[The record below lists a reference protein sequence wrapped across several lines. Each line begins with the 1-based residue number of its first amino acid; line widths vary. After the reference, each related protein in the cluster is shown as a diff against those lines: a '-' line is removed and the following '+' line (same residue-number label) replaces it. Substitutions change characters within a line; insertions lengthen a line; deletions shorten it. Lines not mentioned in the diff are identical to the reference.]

1 MLKALTE
8 RLFPYALIA
17 LFSASLTACGGGGG
31 EGTVAAASAA
41 APLAG
46 ATTSASGSAGSPA
59 STAVASSPASSSGS
73 GAVTSSPTI
82 IPPAAPATAS
92 IDYYGD
98 STIWGYESGVGTQV
112 QYPEPAVFQQSLP
125 QYKLPTQYTVRNEG
139 VTATTACQL
148 LNGTDG
154 KHPAWD
160 TQMTN
165 SDASIVIINHAIN
178 DQAYETP
185 AQYAACITSL
195 VQKAKQHGKTVILE
209 TPNPTTDSGPN
220 GLDIWVDAM
229 RNVAAQENIKLID
242 EYKYLT
248 DYLAGADVHTIC
260 PDGTHPTD
268 AVYRMKG
275 EYAARAFATT

>member
-1 MLKALTE
+1 MLKVLTE
-8 RLFPYALIA
+8 RLSPYAIVA
-17 LFSASLTACGGGGG
+17 LLSTSLAGCGGGGD
-31 EGTVAAASAA
+31 GTVAAAGAS

-46 ATTSASGSAGSPA
+46 GSNSASGSTG
-59 STAVASSPASSSGS
+59 STATGATSTNPAPSS
-73 GAVTSSPTI
+73 GAVAVTPPPNTT
-82 IPPAAPATAS
+82 PPAPPATAS

-112 QYPEPAVFQQSLP
+112 QYPEPAVFQQALP
-125 QYKLPTQYTVRNEG
+125 QYNLPIQYTVRNEG

-165 SDASIVIINHAIN
+165 SDASIVIINHGIN

-195 VQKAKQHGKTVILE
+195 VQKARQHGKSVILE

-220 GLDIWVDAM
+220 GLDIWVDEM
-229 RNVAAQENIKLID
+229 RKVAAQENVKLID
-242 EYKYLT
+242 QYQYLT
-248 DYLAGADVHTIC
+248 NYLAGADVHTIC
-260 PDGTHPTD
+260 PDGTHPND

-275 EYAARAFATT
+275 EYAARVFAAM